1 MNPSLDF
8 FFTLFMIFNG
18 NILKAKFSLLNNADF
33 KEWNS
38 WIDYVNKITENL
50 RISVITKY
58 QLLST

>member
-1 MNPSLDF
+1 
-8 FFTLFMIFNG
+8 MIFNG
-18 NILKAKFSLLNNADF
+18 NILKVKFSLLNNVDF
-33 KEWNS
+33 KEWDS